1 MFGVL
6 IRSMKEA
13 VVESALSSFRVCRI
27 IYITSHSKSIS
38 GCFYALASACFTM
51 FLYEKKIS
59 QKIMQSNP
67 IQIVSFS
74 WKAWNRLLH
83 LLKQHGFKVEEFSY
97 WTGLPGVQ
105 TFHQPKTSRVSWHEK
120 HNKQD
125 PELLRSFIRHK
136 WDNISLSKVHKLVF
150 SVLTHLQECKS
161 ISIS

>member
-1 MFGVL
+1 
-6 IRSMKEA
+6 
-13 VVESALSSFRVCRI
+13 
-27 IYITSHSKSIS
+27 
-38 GCFYALASACFTM
+38 
-51 FLYEKKIS
+51 
-59 QKIMQSNP
+59 MQSNP

-125 PELLRSFIRHK
+125 PELLRSY
-136 WDNISLSKVHKLVF
+136 ISLSKVHKLVF

>member
-27 IYITSHSKSIS
+27 IHITSHSKSIS
-38 GCFYALASACFTM
+38 GCFYALASVCFT
-51 FLYEKKIS
+51 IS

-74 WKAWNRLLH
+74 LKAWNRLLH
-83 LLKQHGFKVEEFSY
+83 LLKQHGFKVEEFRY

-105 TFHQPKTSRVSWHEK
+105 TFHQPKTSGVSWHEK

-125 PELLRSFIRHK
+125 PELLRSYIFIRHK
-136 WDNISLSKVHKLVF
+136 WDNISLSKVHKLVL
-150 SVLTHLQECKS
+150 SVLTHLQKCKS